1 MIKKCPKCGAENEIG
16 DITSSTECPSCGVI
30 YAKYKKLLEQQKAQ
44 QEAEQKSAIET
55 EQKVRQKAEKLH
67 NRRFFLQKILQHFKR
82 DENDSARRSLKN
94 KLVNPIIIVSV
105 IVALAISFVG
115 YKIYLNIESQY
126 AEREFSTF
134 VGTIYGKMIKLA
146 IDSEIVVDEIN
157 RAWREAI
164 FSDYN
169 KRDFNVAIMEVRI
182 MRANDISSIE
192 KLSEE
197 IAENIKKMN
206 PPVDKEN
213 DYKRLKELYLLFNKY
228 AYMAVAP
235 SGSLQTYSQQ
245 NSELSVE
252 IKSAVKELEMMR

>member
-16 DITSSTECPSCGVI
+16 DITPFAECPSCGVI
-30 YAKYKKLLEQQKAQ
+30 YAKYEKFLEQQKAQ
-44 QEAEQKSAIET
+44 QEAEQKAAQEA
-55 EQKVRQKAEKLH
+55 KQKAQ
-67 NRRFFLQKILQHFKR
+67 QKAGFKR
-82 DENDSARRSLKN
+82 DENDSASQSLKN
-94 KLVNPIIIVSV
+94 KLVNPIIVVSV

-115 YKIYLNIESQY
+115 YKIYLNLESRY

-134 VGTIYGKMIKLA
+134 VETISGRMIKLA
-146 IDSEIVVDEIN
+146 IDSEDVVDEIN

-169 KRDFNVAIMEVRI
+169 KRDFNVAIIEVRI
-182 MRANDISSIE
+182 KRANDISSIK

-206 PPVDKEN
+206 PPVGKEN
-213 DYKRLKELYLLFNKY
+213 DYKRLKELYLLINKY
-228 AYMAVAP
+228 ANMAVAP

-245 NSELSVE
+245 NTELSVE
-252 IKSAVKELEMMR
+252 IKSAFKELEIMR